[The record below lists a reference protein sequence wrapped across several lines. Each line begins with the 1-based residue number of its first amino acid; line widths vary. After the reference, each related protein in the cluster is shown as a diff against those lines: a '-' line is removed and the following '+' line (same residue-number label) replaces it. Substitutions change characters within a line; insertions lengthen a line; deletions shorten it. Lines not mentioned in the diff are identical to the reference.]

1 MQITIDELI
10 AIENAYEML
19 LTIMDEQYEQHGE
32 MDFPD
37 AHSEACWAHDLDQW
51 QCDEVKR
58 MYDNDG
64 ELDLEATE

>member
-19 LTIMDEQYEQHGE
+19 LTIMDEQYEEHGE

-37 AHSEACWAHDLDQW
+37 AHDQACWAHDLEPW
-51 QCDEVKR
+51 QRDEVKR
-58 MYDNDG
+58 LYDNDG
-64 ELDLEATE
+64 ESDFAYDV